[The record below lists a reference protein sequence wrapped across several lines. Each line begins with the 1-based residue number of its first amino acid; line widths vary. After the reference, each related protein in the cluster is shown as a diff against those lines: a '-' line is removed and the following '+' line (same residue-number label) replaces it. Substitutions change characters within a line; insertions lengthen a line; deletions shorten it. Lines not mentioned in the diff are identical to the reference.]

1 MRTNAPNLSRRALAA
16 SVNAARAAGDRMRAA
31 FGAAPTVEAASQHDL
46 KLALDRELQHLI
58 RDRLEAEC
66 PGHPLLGE
74 EEDARPAPDAATRWV
89 VDPLDGTVNY
99 AHGIPHAAVSIALQ
113 ARRSLVPHAP
123 PIASR
128 RRPFDDFVTLA
139 GVVYDPFTNELW
151 TGELGAPTK
160 LNGANIRVSRRSRLA
175 ECIVAIGFAKD
186 RGSLEQMLPVFN
198 TLVHRV
204 RKVRI
209 TGSAALA
216 LAYVAAGRFD
226 AYLEGGLR
234 WWDIAAGGLLIE
246 GAGGEF
252 WHEPAGPDFTFAI
265 NGNNGLLR
273 RTLERTR
280 EGRPPKP

>member
-1 MRTNAPNLSRRALAA
+1 MGNDAQQLARRSLAA
-16 SVNAARAAGDRMRAA
+16 ATGAARAAGERMLQS
-31 FGAAPTVEAASQHDL
+31 FGAAPKVESATQHDL

-58 RDRLEAEC
+58 HDRLEAAC
-66 PGHPLLGE
+66 PGHSLLAE
-74 EEDARPAPDAATRWV
+74 EEEARPPADAETRWV

-99 AHGIPHAAVSIALQ
+99 AHGIPHAAVSIAFQ
-113 ARRSLVPHAP
+113 ARRKLVPHAP
-123 PIASR
+123 PVASR
-128 RRPFDDFVTLA
+128 RKPFDDFVTLS
-139 GVVYDPFTNELW
+139 GVVYDPFTDELW
-151 TGELGAPTK
+151 TGELGAPAK

-186 RGSLEQMLPVFN
+186 KGSMEAMLPVFN
-198 TLVHRV
+198 TLVPRV
-204 RKVRI
+204 RKMRI

-216 LAYVAAGRFD
+216 LAYVASGRFD
-226 AYLEGGLR
+226 AYLESGLR

-273 RTLERTR
+273 RTLDRTS
-280 EGRPPKP
+280 

>member
-1 MRTNAPNLSRRALAA
+1 MRTDAQALSRRALAA
-16 SVNAARAAGDRMRAA
+16 SVNAARAAGERMRAA
-31 FGAAPTVEAASQHDL
+31 FGAAPRVEAASQHDL

-66 PGHPLLGE
+66 PGHALLAE
-74 EEDARPAPDAATRWV
+74 EEDARPAADAETRWV

-113 ARRSLVPHAP
+113 AHRRLVPHAP
-123 PIASR
+123 PVASR
-128 RRPFDDFVTLA
+128 RKPFDDFVTLT
-139 GVVYDPFTNELW
+139 GVVYDPFTDELW
-151 TGELGAPTK
+151 TGELGAPAK

-175 ECIVAIGFAKD
+175 ECIVALGFAKD
-186 RGSLEQMLPVFN
+186 RGSLDLMLPVFN

-216 LAYVAAGRFD
+216 LAYVASGRFD
-226 AYLEGGLR
+226 AYLESGLR

-280 EGRPPKP
+280 EGRALKS